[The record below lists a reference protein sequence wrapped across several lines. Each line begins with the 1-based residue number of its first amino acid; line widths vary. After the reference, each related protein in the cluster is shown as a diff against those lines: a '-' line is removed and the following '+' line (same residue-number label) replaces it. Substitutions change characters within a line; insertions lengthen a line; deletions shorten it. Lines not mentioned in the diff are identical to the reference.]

1 DSLVAQHS
9 ETKVITIG
17 GSVEGNKI
25 SISNNKGEVRKLTGL
40 KDGVVSGAS
49 TEAVTGKQLYE
60 VNETVKELTGTVSG
74 VEKNVTTLD
83 TNINKYL
90 GGGA

>member
-1 DSLVAQHS
+1 
-9 ETKVITIG
+9 
-17 GSVEGNKI
+17 
-25 SISNNKGEVRKLTGL
+25 SNNKGEARKLTGL
-40 KDGVVSGAS
+40 KDGAVSGAS